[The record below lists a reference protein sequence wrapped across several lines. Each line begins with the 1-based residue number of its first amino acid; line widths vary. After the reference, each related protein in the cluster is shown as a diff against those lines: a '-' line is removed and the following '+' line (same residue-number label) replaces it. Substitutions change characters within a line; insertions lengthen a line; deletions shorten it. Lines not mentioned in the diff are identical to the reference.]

1 MTLDNIKLTV
11 SMSTKEFSIISTLFQ
26 MLDVDNTFAE
36 DMIAE
41 TQKQLQ
47 DDGVTV

>member
-11 SMSTKEFSIISTLFQ
+11 SMSTKEFATISTMFTMIGASGSFGNDL
-26 MLDVDNTFAE
+26 
-36 DMIAE
+36 IAE